1 MIDSVQAGVIILT
14 SKWILMIEIKWENKE
29 VFKHGKVGRSFTSRS
44 VLQHY
49 LLPIPFIV
57 MLWTYVSYDEV
68 TQNFNYTLRNN
79 KIYNFECLK
88 FLYHYI
94 DFRYS
99 FWKIE
104 VLKRKDYVFQ
114 CLVWMVS
121 KYNFGHQF
129 LSPSK

>member
-1 MIDSVQAGVIILT
+1 MIDSVQTGVIILT

-68 TQNFNYTLRNN
+68 TQNFNHNLTDKKYCGF
-79 KIYNFECLK
+79 KYFE
-88 FLYHYI
+88 
-94 DFRYS
+94 
-99 FWKIE
+99 
-104 VLKRKDYVFQ
+104 
-114 CLVWMVS
+114 
-121 KYNFGHQF
+121 F
-129 LSPSK
+129 LSLSWFSIYLLLLLE